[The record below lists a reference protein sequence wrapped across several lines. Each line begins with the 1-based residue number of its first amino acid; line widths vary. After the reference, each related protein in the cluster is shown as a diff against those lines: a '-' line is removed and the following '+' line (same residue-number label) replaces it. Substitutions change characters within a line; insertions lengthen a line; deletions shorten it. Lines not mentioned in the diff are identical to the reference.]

1 MSKSFG
7 DLVEQVTKCEK
18 KTVSVCCAQDDAV
31 LEAVRAAKEKGIVD
45 AILVVDDA
53 KAASAQKE
61 ARIIDTLEP
70 VMMRHKL
77 IVDKQ
82 VIEDDYKVYEKN
94 SQQK

>member
-1 MSKSFG
+1 MF
-7 DLVEQVTKCEK
+7 
-18 KTVSVCCAQDDAV
+18 AQLLRPVV
-31 LEAVRAAKEKGIVD
+31 LEIYPGC
-45 AILVVDDA
+45 VVDDA

-82 VIEDDYKVYEKN
+82 VIEDDYKVYEKTV
-94 SQQK
+94 SILCFIK